1 METDFIIQALTISL
15 VLNIWFNT
23 NAVVEYLDYFHL
35 GTHALLV
42 FKYMESRRKGSLLGY
57 PAFLLTESPD
67 SLFVKIISCPICFA
81 TWANLSTL
89 LMGCG
94 FVDFIFSY
102 SLSLVFFFTLTKLK
116 NAH

>member
-15 VLNIWFNT
+15 ALNIWFNT

-35 GTHALLV
+35 GTHTLLV
-42 FKYMESRRKGSLLGY
+42 FKYRESQRGGSLLSY

-81 TWANLSTL
+81 TWGNLLTL
-89 LMGCG
+89 LAGRG
-94 FVDFIFSY
+94 FADFIFSY
-102 SLSLVFFFTLTKLK
+102 SLSLVFFFILTKLK
-116 NAH
+116 NA